1 MALAT
6 LSTPVGN
13 GKNGCCVIAQ
23 PIGGSFAFPNF
34 IFGLFLGQPQRTKTR
49 HVFRPVTLSLSFF
62 VQCSLLLT
70 FDPIGPV
77 FGSRFDGNHSVQCPF
92 IR

>member
-13 GKNGCCVIAQ
+13 GKNGRCVIAQ
-23 PIGGSFAFPNF
+23 PIGSIFAFPIF
-34 IFGLFLGQPQRTKTR
+34 IFEFFLGQPKRAKTR

-62 VQCSLLLT
+62 IYCSLLLT

-77 FGSRFDGNHSVQCPF
+77 FSSRFDGNHSVQCPF